1 MPALPPVPDVIKVE
15 FGFTVGT
22 DLSAV
27 VIQHVGYSG
36 GPPSADV
43 LNTMCGDCR
52 TSIHTQ
58 MAEVMNSAVTL
69 VSIKMTDI
77 ASDTG
82 NVGEET
88 ETVGGGLGSDLL
100 SGGTACLVSFPIGRR
115 YRGGKPRSYWPFG
128 DSGSLLDP
136 QHWTDDFVGAVDA
149 FTGALQGFYEGE
161 TVGGTTLTQQVA
173 VSYYEPPNIVI
184 TNPTTGRAK
193 TTSTRRTTPL
203 VDIIGS
209 SFIVSPVLASQ
220 RRRVRKVR

>member
-15 FGFTVGT
+15 FGFTVGD

-27 VIQHVGYSG
+27 VIQHTGYSG
-36 GPPSADV
+36 GPPSASV

-52 TSIHTQ
+52 TAIHTQ
-58 MAEVMNSAVTL
+58 MAELMNSAVTL
-69 VSIKMTDI
+69 ASIKMTDI

-88 ETVGGGLGSDLL
+88 DAVGGSLSANPL

-128 DSGSLLDP
+128 DSGTLLDP
-136 QHWTDDFVGAVDA
+136 QHWTSDFVSGVST
-149 FTGALQGFYEGE
+149 FTAALQSFYEGE
-161 TVGGTTLTQQVA
+161 TSGGTTLTEQVA

-193 TTSTRRTTPL
+193 TTSTRRTAPL
-203 VDIIGS
+203 VDIIAN
-209 SFIVSPVLASQ
+209 SFVVSPVLASQ